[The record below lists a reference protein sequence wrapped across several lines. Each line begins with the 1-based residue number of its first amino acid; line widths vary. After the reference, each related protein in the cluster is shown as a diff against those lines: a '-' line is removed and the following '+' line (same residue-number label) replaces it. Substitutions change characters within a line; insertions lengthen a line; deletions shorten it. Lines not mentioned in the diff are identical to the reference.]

1 MPSGLR
7 LTLET
12 AVGDATSAAV
22 CAHCSYNI
30 WFAVK
35 ILLHLLHLCFII
47 ILVILYYKGVVLM
60 SEKVRVGIIG
70 IGNMGTSHINNFVE
84 GKMPEID
91 ITCVA
96 DIDPKRFDTAKEK
109 LPGVTCF
116 NSSDELIASGLCDA
130 VIIATPHYDHPP
142 IAIAALNA
150 GIHVMS
156 EKPAGVYT
164 KQVRELI
171 EVADKAEATYAIM
184 FNQRTNCIYRKV
196 KEIVESGEYGELKRV
211 SWIITDWYRTQAYY
225 NSGGWRAT
233 WEGEGGGVM
242 LNQCP
247 HQLDL
252 WQWICGMPSKIKAIC
267 HEGKWHDIEVEDDV
281 SIYVEYPNG
290 ATGTFITTTGDCPG
304 TNRLEIT
311 LDKAKIICEN
321 GEIKMYKLN
330 MATSEYTKNADKGF
344 GRIEGEW
351 VTVETDGKNEQHSG
365 VMNAFAAHILRG
377 EELVAEGKEG
387 INGLTI
393 SNAAFLSSWLDK
405 TIELPMD
412 EDLFY
417 SLLQDKIKNSTLKK
431 TVVEQIEQDMNST
444 F

>member
-1 MPSGLR
+1 
-7 LTLET
+7 
-12 AVGDATSAAV
+12 
-22 CAHCSYNI
+22 
-30 WFAVK
+30 
-35 ILLHLLHLCFII
+35 
-47 ILVILYYKGVVLM
+47 M
-60 SEKVRVGIIG
+60 SEKVKLGIIG
-70 IGNMGTSHINNFVE
+70 IGNMGMSHINNFVA
-84 GKMPEID
+84 GKMPEIE

-96 DIDPKRFDTAKEK
+96 DIDEKKFANAKEK
-109 LPGVTCF
+109 LPEVTCF
-116 NSSDELIASGLCDA
+116 NTASELIASGLCDA
-130 VIIATPHYDHPP
+130 IIIATPHYAHPT
-142 IAIAALNA
+142 IGIEALNA
-150 GIHVMS
+150 GVHVMS

-164 KQVRELI
+164 KQVNEII
-171 EVADKAEATYAIM
+171 EVAKNSEATYAIM

-196 KEIVESGEYGELKRV
+196 KEIVEGGEYGEIKRV

-252 WQWICGMPSKIKAIC
+252 WQWICGMPSSVKAIC

-290 ATGTFITTTGDCPG
+290 ATGTFITTTGDYPG

-311 LDKAKIICEN
+311 LDKAKIICEDDQ
-321 GEIKMYKLN
+321 IKMFKLN
-330 MATSEYTKNADKGF
+330 MSTSEYTKNADKGF
-344 GRIEGEW
+344 GKIEGEW
-351 VTVETDGKNEQHSG
+351 ITVETDGKNEQHSG

-377 EELVAEGKEG
+377 EPLIAEGAEG

-405 TIELPMD
+405 TVTLPID
-412 EDLFY
+412 EDLY
-417 SLLQDKIKNSTLKK
+417 YELLQKKIQNSTAKK
-431 TVVEQIEQDMNST
+431 TVVEQIETDMEST

>member
-1 MPSGLR
+1 M
-7 LTLET
+7 
-12 AVGDATSAAV
+12 SAK
-22 CAHCSYNI
+22 
-30 WFAVK
+30 VK
-35 ILLHLLHLCFII
+35 L
-47 ILVILYYKGVVLM
+47 
-60 SEKVRVGIIG
+60 GIIG
-70 IGNMGTSHINNFVE
+70 IGNMGLSHIRNYE
-84 GKMPEID
+84 SGAMPECE

-96 DIDPKRFDTAKEK
+96 DIDPTRFANAKEK
-109 LPGVTCF
+109 LPDVVCF
-116 NSSDELIASGLCDA
+116 NSATELINSGLCEA

-142 IAIAALNA
+142 IAIEALNA

-164 KQVRELI
+164 KQVRQLI
-171 EVADKAEATYAIM
+171 EVADKSDKTYAIM
-184 FNQRTNCIYRKV
+184 FNQRTNCVYRKV
-196 KEIVESGEYGELKRV
+196 KEIVESGEYGEIKRV
-211 SWIITDWYRTQAYY
+211 SWIITEWYRTQAYY

-233 WEGEGGGVM
+233 WKGEGGGVM

-252 WQWICGMPSKIKAIC
+252 WQWICGMPSKVKAVC

-290 ATGTFITTTGDCPG
+290 ATGTFITTTGDYPG

-321 GEIKMYKLN
+321 DEIKMFKLN
-330 MATSEYTKNADKGF
+330 VATSDFTKNSDKGF
-344 GRIEGEW
+344 GKIEGEW
-351 VTVETDGKNEQHSG
+351 VKVETDGLNEQHVG

-377 EELVAEGKEG
+377 EPLVAEGKEG

-405 TIELPMD
+405 TVELPLD

-417 SLLQDKIKNSTLKK
+417 SLLQEKIANSKYNK
-431 TVVEQIEQDMNST
+431 TVVEQIESDMNST

>member
-1 MPSGLR
+1 
-7 LTLET
+7 
-12 AVGDATSAAV
+12 
-22 CAHCSYNI
+22 
-30 WFAVK
+30 
-35 ILLHLLHLCFII
+35 
-47 ILVILYYKGVVLM
+47 M
-60 SEKVRVGIIG
+60 SEKVKLGIIG
-70 IGNMGTSHINNFVE
+70 IGNMGMGHINNYVN
-84 GKMPEID
+84 GRMPEIE

-96 DIDPKRFDTAKEK
+96 DIDAKKFAAAQEKIPGVKCFDT
-109 LPGVTCF
+109 
-116 NSSDELIASGLCDA
+116 SDALLASGECEA
-130 VIIATPHYDHPP
+130 VIIATPHYFHPP
-142 IAIAALNA
+142 IAIAALKA

-164 KQVRELI
+164 KQVQELI
-171 EVADKAEATYAIM
+171 DFAKTQDKTYAIM
-184 FNQRTNCIYRKV
+184 FNQRTNCVYRKV
-196 KEIVESGEYGELKRV
+196 KELVASGEYGEIKRV

-252 WQWICGMPSKIKAIC
+252 WQWICGMPSKVKAVC

-304 TNRLEIT
+304 SNRLEIT
-311 LDKAKIICEN
+311 LDKAKIVVEDSAVIRL
-321 GEIKMYKLN
+321 YVLDRY
-330 MATSEYTKNADKGF
+330 TSEHLQNAAGGFEKNG
-344 GRIEGEW
+344 GHWEE
-351 VTVETDGKNEQHSG
+351 VETDGINDQHSG

-377 EELVAEGKEG
+377 EPLIAEGYEG

-405 TIELPMD
+405 TVELPID
-412 EDLFY
+412 ADLY
-417 SLLQDKIKNSTLKK
+417 YEKLQEKIANSTAKK
-431 TVVEQIEQDMNST
+431 TVVEQVQADMSST
-444 F
+444 Y

>member
-1 MPSGLR
+1 M
-7 LTLET
+7 
-12 AVGDATSAAV
+12 SA
-22 CAHCSYNI
+22 
-30 WFAVK
+30 
-35 ILLHLLHLCFII
+35 
-47 ILVILYYKGVVLM
+47 
-60 SEKVRVGIIG
+60 KVRLGIIG
-70 IGNMGTSHINNFVE
+70 IGNMGSSHINNFVQ
-84 GKMPEID
+84 GRMPEID

-96 DIDPKRFDTAKEK
+96 DIDSSRFANAQEK
-109 LPGVTCF
+109 LPGVACF
-116 NSSDELIASGLCDA
+116 NTATELINSGLCDA
-130 VIIATPHYDHPP
+130 IIIATPHYDHPP
-142 IAIAALNA
+142 IAIEALNA

-164 KQVRELI
+164 KQVNELI
-171 EVADKAEATYAIM
+171 DVAKNSDKTYAIM
-184 FNQRTNCIYRKV
+184 FNQRTNCVYRKV
-196 KEIVESGEYGELKRV
+196 KEMVASGEYGEIKRV

-252 WQWICGMPSKIKAIC
+252 WQWICGMPSKVKAIC

-321 GEIKMYKLN
+321 DKIKLYKLS
-330 MATSEYTKNADKGF
+330 MATSEFTMNAEKGF
-344 GRIEGEW
+344 GRIDGEW
-351 VTVETDGKNEQHSG
+351 IDVETDGSNEQHSG

-377 EELVAEGKEG
+377 EPLVADGAEG

-405 TIELPMD
+405 TVSLPID
-412 EDLFY
+412 EDLY
-417 SLLQDKIKNSTLKK
+417 YELLKEKIANSKAKK
-431 TVVEQIEQDMNST
+431 TVVAQIEEDMNST